1 MINHYTPPRD
11 RHSANHD
18 GLLLL
23 GLLVLIGSATW
34 LAGLAVD
41 HWDIALPVIA
51 FATGIGVALAW
62 RAGRP

>member
-1 MINHYTPPRD
+1 LINHYIPTHGR
-11 RHSANHD
+11 RSANHD
-18 GLLLL
+18 GLLALVL
-23 GLLVLIGSATW
+23 MVLIGSATW

-51 FATGIGVALAW
+51 FAGGIGAALAW